1 MRLDPRIGKNA
12 FAVESEGS
20 EDEEIKDEIKKRK
33 NFVDVFSKIIFF
45 N

>member
-1 MRLDPRIGKNA
+1 MRLDQLIGKNA
-12 FAVESEGS
+12 FAIESEGS
-20 EDEEIKDEIKKRK
+20 EDEEIKDDIKKRK